1 MIKAINEY
9 RNHPSIIA
17 IKERCTN
24 SIVSFSFI
32 EKKDIL
38 NKIKNFQVNK
48 ATQNSDI
55 PTKLIKNNSDLFVD
69 FIFNN
74 LNDSIAQSEFPGTF
88 KRN

>member
-1 MIKAINEY
+1 MK
-9 RNHPSIIA
+9 
-17 IKERCTN
+17 
-24 SIVSFSFI
+24 
-32 EKKDIL
+32 KKDIL
-38 NKIKNFQVNK
+38 NKIKNVQVNK

>member
-1 MIKAINEY
+1 M
-9 RNHPSIIA
+9 STGIILVLLQSRKGVL
-17 IKERCTN
+17 IRQ
-24 SIVSFSFI
+24 SVSHSLK
-32 EKKDIL
+32 KKDIL

>member
-1 MIKAINEY
+1 MK
-9 RNHPSIIA
+9 
-17 IKERCTN
+17 
-24 SIVSFSFI
+24 
-32 EKKDIL
+32 KKDIL